1 MEISHLPTRRLSV
14 LVLVVVTLT
23 LAACGAGPVGQTPAA
38 TAEGRDIGPDKV
50 TDLLAAQQ
58 RYIESQAD
66 NPGADPQQVADAL
79 AGFTGQGEETYD
91 MGEAAAALQ
100 SWINYTIVLA
110 DIERNG
116 ESITDADRE
125 AARTDLI
132 TQLGGE
138 EALEAVDPELLKFS
152 IDSAASYKALDRVVA
167 AQPSDDREQRLQDLY
182 DEVAPQRP
190 LCLNLIVSE
199 TEDDANA
206 ALARIEGGE
215 EFGAV
220 AGEVSADPATAANGG
235 FAGCASVEQAAEY
248 FGGDYS
254 TAAAGDVIGPVS
266 MNQLFVLVE
275 VESTTGPSF
284 EQLRPELEQQLAAE
298 DTNRVGEYLL
308 ELQANADVTVD
319 PRYGTWDSETGT
331 VTPPQY

>member
-1 MEISHLPTRRLSV
+1 MVV
-14 LVLVVVTLT
+14 LAVVSLT
-23 LAACGAGPVGQTPAA
+23 LAACGTGPVGRAPAA
-38 TAEGRDIGPDKV
+38 TVDGRDIGPDKV
-50 TDLLAAQQ
+50 VDLLAAQE
-58 RYIESQAD
+58 RYIESQGD
-66 NPGADPQQVADAL
+66 NPEADATQVAQAL
-79 AGFTGQGEETYD
+79 AGFTGQGEDTYAMD
-91 MGEAAAALQ
+91 EAASALQ

-116 ESITDADRE
+116 ESVTDADRE
-125 AARTDLI
+125 AARGDLI
-132 TQLGGE
+132 TQLGGA
-138 EALEAVDPELLKFS
+138 EALDAVDPELLEFS

-167 AQPSDDREQRLQDLY
+167 AQPSDDREQRLQELF

-206 ALARIEGGE
+206 ALARIEAGE
-215 EFGAV
+215 DFGAV
-220 AGEVSADPATAANGG
+220 ATEVSADPSTAANGG

-254 TAAAGDVIGPVS
+254 TAAEGDVIGPVS

-284 EQLRPELEQQLAAE
+284 EQLVPELEQQLAAE
-298 DTNRVGEYLL
+298 DENRVGEYLL

-319 PRYGTWDSETGT
+319 PRYGTWDAETGT
-331 VTPPQY
+331 VVPPPY